1 MVSFIEDLLTSYE
14 RGVVSRKEVVRA
26 LALAVMPAGMTPRAR
41 RSPVRGMPRSQSQS
55 GVLRGINLNH
65 VNLQVADLD
74 RSVDFYRRL
83 FSLPPR
89 REVPGRPFTLDLA
102 DGLSFLSLPEREPV
116 GVIDHFCVGVENF
129 EPERVGNALRDA
141 GLDRDL
147 QVAVDSVSVSDP
159 DGIQVQI
166 STPEW
171 DG

>member
-26 LALAVMPAGMTPRAR
+26 LALAVMPAGLTPRAR
-41 RSPVRGMPRSQSQS
+41 RSPVQGMPRSQSQT

-102 DGLSFLSLPEREPV
+102 DGLSFLSLPEREPT